1 MYLLEMWNV
10 IKSSNVVKSVLLLTK
25 IRIITMVKML
35 WTYEEQLSESIPI
48 MEICT
53 VMTHIVAFE
62 TNY

>member
-10 IKSSNVVKSVLLLTK
+10 IKKSSVVKSVLLLTK
-25 IRIITMVKML
+25 IRIITIKML
-35 WTYEEQLSESIPI
+35 WTYEEQLSESILI

>member
-10 IKSSNVVKSVLLLTK
+10 IKSLNVVKSVLLLTK
-25 IRIITMVKML
+25 IRIITIKML
-35 WTYEEQLSESIPI
+35 WTYEEQLSESILI

>member
-1 MYLLEMWNV
+1 MLEMWNV
-10 IKSSNVVKSVLLLTK
+10 IKKSNVVKSVLLLTK
-25 IRIITMVKML
+25 IHIITMVKML

-48 MEICT
+48 MEICF

>member
-10 IKSSNVVKSVLLLTK
+10 RKKSNVVKSVLLLTK

-48 MEICT
+48 MEICI
-53 VMTHIVAFE
+53 VMKQIVAFE
-62 TNY
+62 SNY

>member
-10 IKSSNVVKSVLLLTK
+10 RKKSNVVKSVLLLTK
-25 IRIITMVKML
+25 IHIITMVKML
-35 WTYEEQLSESIPI
+35 WTYEKQLSESIPI
-48 MEICT
+48 MEKCT

>member
-10 IKSSNVVKSVLLLTK
+10 IKSSNEVKSVLLLTK
-25 IRIITMVKML
+25 IRIITMIKML
-35 WTYEEQLSESIPI
+35 WTYEEQLSESIKKKKK
-48 MEICT
+48 CT

>member
-1 MYLLEMWNV
+1 MLEMWNV
-10 IKSSNVVKSVLLLTK
+10 IKKSNVVKSVLLLTK
-25 IRIITMVKML
+25 IHIITMVKML

-48 MEICT
+48 MEIRS

>member
-10 IKSSNVVKSVLLLTK
+10 IKKSSVVKSVLLLTK

-35 WTYEEQLSESIPI
+35 WTYEEELSESILI